1 MKAVMKVRANNAVHA
16 PHLNT
21 HGTPETCCGLTGGH
35 WTSTKQVVSCQTCI
49 RLMTAQVS
57 KSIPYYRELLHATL
71 AAKFA
76 DDVDAA
82 SNKTHIVSNG
92 SHVVAHDKDLELF
105 HIEYS
110 YKVTGTVVVFAD
122 NIESVRALV
131 EQQKKRIRM
140 PLPFKGQDGSQTIR
154 DIVVEV
160 DDPKSPMDLVVSED
174 YLAHAAD

>member
-1 MKAVMKVRANNAVHA
+1 MKSIMKVDANGAIHA
-16 PHLNT
+16 PNLDRHNAATACGIVSGAWMNT
-21 HGTPETCCGLTGGH
+21 NR
-35 WTSTKQVVSCQTCI
+35 VVSCQTCI
-49 RLMTAQVS
+49 RIMAAQVS
-57 KSIPYYRELLHATL
+57 KSIPHYRELLHATL

-110 YKVTGTVVVFAD
+110 YKVAGTVVVFAD
-122 NIESVRALV
+122 NIESVRTLV
-131 EQQKKRIRM
+131 KQQKKRIRM

-160 DDPKSPMDLVVSED
+160 DDPKSPVALVISED
-174 YLAHAAD
+174 YLDHVAD